1 MYRQRRDLCHFPNRA
16 TQDNRKDS
24 DLTPA
29 VSVQLDASDNVMVY
43 GSFAQ
48 GFKSGG
54 FDFESGA
61 QFEDE
66 TVDSWEVGIKSLL
79 LDGALELNASLFSS
93 QFENL
98 QVSAWNGQ
106 AFVTGNAAESST
118 QGLEVDFRWQL
129 SDNVQLNGAAAL
141 LSAEYDRFPAAVC
154 NAAQQVQWGID
165 TGMNPNTCQQDLSGQ
180 ELQFAPDIAGNLNLE
195 YFNELG
201 NGLDL
206 TTVVGVQFSGAYFTA
221 LDLDPI
227 SEQDSY
233 AKLNA
238 RLQLASADKWSVALV
253 GKNLTDEETTTWVND
268 IPFFRGAFFASIDP
282 PRSFGVQG
290 RISW

>member
-1 MYRQRRDLCHFPNRA
+1 MPFPNRS
-16 TQDNRKDS
+16 TIDSRDDS

-29 VSVQLDASDNVMVY
+29 LSIQYDASDDVMLY
-43 GSFAQ
+43 GSFSQ

-66 TVDSWEVGIKSLL
+66 TVDSWEVGFKSLL
-79 LDGALELNASLFSS
+79 ADGALELNAAIFDS

-98 QVSAWNGQ
+98 QVAAWNGV
-106 AFVTGNAAESST
+106 AFVTSNAAESST
-118 QGLEVDFRWQL
+118 QGLEVDFRWQIT
-129 SDNVQLNGAAAL
+129 DAVQLTGAVAFL
-141 LSAEYDRFPAAVC
+141 NAEYDSFPAAVC
-154 NAAQQVQWGID
+154 NAAQQIQWGID
-165 TGMNPNTCQQDLSGQ
+165 TGMNPNTCTQDLSGKP
-180 ELQFAPDIAGNLNLE
+180 LQFAPDYAGNLNLE
-195 YFNELG
+195 FYRELG

-206 TTVVGVQFSGAYFTA
+206 MTVLGVEFSDAYFTA

-227 SEQDSY
+227 AEQDSY
-233 AKLNA
+233 AKLNVRVQIA
-238 RLQLASADKWSVALV
+238 NAERWSIAVV
-253 GKNLTDEETTTWVND
+253 GKNLTDEKTTTWVND